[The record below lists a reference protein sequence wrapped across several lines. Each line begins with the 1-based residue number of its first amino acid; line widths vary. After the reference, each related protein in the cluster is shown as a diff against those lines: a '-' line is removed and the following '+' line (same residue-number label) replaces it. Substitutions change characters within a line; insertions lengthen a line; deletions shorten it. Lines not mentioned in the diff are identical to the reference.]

1 MKSRAL
7 GQPASDE
14 RSLVGAVVI
23 HDEMD
28 RQGGGDSGIDRVEE
42 LSELKRTM
50 PPVELAED
58 LAGLE
63 IEGRKQRGRAV
74 AFVVV
79 GPTLDL
85 ARAHWQQRLRPIE
98 RLNLRLLVHAEH
110 DRMLGRIHVQA
121 HHVTHLVDQ
130 QRIGRQLERDRKST
144 RLNSSHVA
152 ISYAVFCLKKKKTN
166 HTTKHSSHRRST
178 TRCAC
183 SSQAT

>member
-98 RLNLRLLVHAEH
+98 RLNRRLLVHAEH
-110 DRMLGRIHVQA
+110 DRMLGRIHVPLSA
-121 HHVTHLVDQ
+121 NMSETVTPGKFRVEGEAGSESDE
-130 QRIGRQLERDRKST
+130 RIGAGPRWAGDRGGGEGDAAAVHGGVQAEDRPRGG
-144 RLNSSHVA
+144 RL
-152 ISYAVFCLKKKKTN
+152 
-166 HTTKHSSHRRST
+166 
-178 TRCAC
+178 
-183 SSQAT
+183 

>member
-63 IEGRKQRGRAV
+63 IRGPQTARSCRGVCSRGSDARLGPGALATAV
-74 AFVVV
+74 ASDRA
-79 GPTLDL
+79 PESAPSRPRRARPH
-85 ARAHWQQRLRPIE
+85 ARADSCTGPPR
-98 RLNLRLLVHAEH
+98 HAPCRSAA
-110 DRMLGRIHVQA
+110 DR
-121 HHVTHLVDQ
+121 
-130 QRIGRQLERDRKST
+130 
-144 RLNSSHVA
+144 
-152 ISYAVFCLKKKKTN
+152 
-166 HTTKHSSHRRST
+166 
-178 TRCAC
+178 
-183 SSQAT
+183 ATA